1 MMAVFAGLDTEAYD
15 RTYTDG
21 ELIKRIASYFV
32 PYKKRVWWTFLFI
45 TIVSLAGAG
54 QPLIVSKGMGALE
67 GKPSPQLIWTLVG
80 LMFVVGVGTWLANWL
95 RRRVQARLIADVVA
109 DLRHDAFSAA
119 ISHDLAFFD
128 EFKSGT
134 IISRIT
140 SDTQEFVQVVQLI
153 TELFTQILLVVVLLI
168 ILFAISWQLTL
179 VLLALGPFVLVLTV
193 LFRRLARFVTRKA
206 TRVMGQVNASIQEAV
221 TGISIAKNFRQER
234 TIYAD
239 FAEVNEQSY
248 QVNLR
253 RGFVLSNVYPVL
265 NVLSSFGIAALLY
278 WGGVSA
284 QIGAITIG
292 AWYLFMSS
300 VDRFWFPM
308 INLSVFWSQFQIGLA
323 ASERIFALIDAKPLV
338 QQTDEQPVE
347 PLQGDIEF
355 NHVNFRY
362 SDQEQV
368 LDDFTLR
375 IQPGESIALVGHTGA
390 GKSSIV
396 KLITRFYEFQEGQIC
411 VDGHDIRSFDLH
423 SYRQQLGIV
432 SQIPFLFSGT
442 VADNIRYAR
451 SELTDAQIEAVAR
464 QIGAGEWLE
473 TLPEGLHTDVGERG
487 SRLSMGQ
494 RQLVALTRVLAQQP
508 AIFILDE
515 ATASVDPFT
524 ESQIQEA
531 MDLILKCSTSI
542 LIAHRLST
550 VRSVD
555 RILVLQ
561 KGRIIEQGSHD
572 ALLARGGHYA
582 ELYDTYFRH
591 QSPYARDHVRT
602 AVAPKDADVAKVN
615 QSRNGKR

>member
-15 RTYTDG
+15 RTYTDT
-21 ELIKRIASYFV
+21 ELIKRIVGYFT
-32 PYKKRVWWTFLFI
+32 PHKKRVWGSFFFI

-54 QPLIVSKGMGALE
+54 QPLIVSRGIGSLE
-67 GKPSPQLIWTLVG
+67 GKPSLRLIWGLVG
-80 LMFVVGVGTWLANWL
+80 LMFIVGVGTWLANWL
-95 RRRVQARLIADVVA
+95 RRRIQARLIADVVA
-109 DLRHDAFSAA
+109 AMRHDAFSAA
-119 ISHDLAFFD
+119 IGHDLAFFD

-153 TELFTQILLVVVLLI
+153 TELFTQVLLVVVLVTV
-168 ILFAISWQLTL
+168 LFAISWQLTL
-179 VLLALGPFVLVLTV
+179 VLLALGPFVIVLTM
-193 LFRRLARFVTRKA
+193 LFRHLARFVTRKA

-234 TIYAD
+234 AIYTS

-284 QIGAITIG
+284 QTGAITIG
-292 AWYLFMSS
+292 AWYLFMAS

-338 QQTDEQPVE
+338 QQIGGQPVE
-347 PLQGDIEF
+347 RLQGDIEF
-355 NHVNFRY
+355 NHVKFRY
-362 SDQEQV
+362 SEQEQV
-368 LDDFTLR
+368 LNDFTLR

-411 VDGHDIRSFDLH
+411 VDGRDIRSFDLY

-432 SQIPFLFSGT
+432 SQIPFLFDGT

-451 SELTDAQIEAVAR
+451 PELTDAEIEVVAR
-464 QIGAGEWLE
+464 QIGQGEWLE
-473 TLPEGLHTDVGERG
+473 TLPEGLHTHVGERG
-487 SRLSMGQ
+487 ARLSMGQ

-572 ALLARGGHYA
+572 TLLDQGGHYA

-591 QSPYARDHVRT
+591 QSPNYKPA
-602 AVAPKDADVAKVN
+602 
-615 QSRNGKR
+615 